1 MIQPATTDNEAP
13 PAPLPSGWQE
23 LKDATSGRTYSH
35 ARAPPHPAVCFYS
48 FLFFSNLN
56 ATNRY
61 FVHAASSKTTY
72 TRPGSRPGE
81 GSALK
86 RPPPLAS
93 LMGVGGAGSVKR
105 RTEDDHSKV
114 EIEYFSKEEEA
125 RAAACK
131 GG

>member
-1 MIQPATTDNEAP
+1 MP
-13 PAPLPSGWQE
+13 PQAE
-23 LKDATSGRTYSH
+23 RTR
-35 ARAPPHPAVCFYS
+35 ARAHRPILRRSPILANH
-48 FLFFSNLN
+48 N

-72 TRPGSRPGE
+72 TRPGCRPGE

-93 LMGVGGAGSVKR
+93 LMGLGGAGSVKR

-131 GG
+131 GE

>member
-1 MIQPATTDNEAP
+1 MIEPAKADNEAHP
-13 PAPLPSGWQE
+13 TPLPSGWQE
-23 LKDATSGRTYSH
+23 LKDATSGRTYTH
-35 ARAPPHPAVCFYS
+35 APAPPHPAARASIPV
-48 FLFFSNLN
+48 NHN

-93 LMGVGGAGSVKR
+93 LMGAAGAVSVKR
-105 RTEDDHSKV
+105 RTEEDNSKV